1 MKIDR
6 RDQIPGLIAR
16 YRQAGQHHRVPLLMA
31 LYTGA
36 IAYAEVKRGTGAG
49 YLRSF
54 MSRTAGR
61 TAVLLVGDDDYQS
74 SGPAGWPM
82 ADAMVRW
89 SRFAIIHATGAEVRH
104 YQGALLLAEA
114 HGTVLFVETASAQE
128 AAWVEAVQAAPGDRG
143 LQIIRTRSGGVHP
156 VLPAVRQ

>member
-16 YRQAGQHHRVPLLMA
+16 YQQAGQHHRVPLLMA

-36 IAYAEVKRGTGAG
+36 ISYAEAWRGAGGG
-49 YLRSF
+49 YLRAF
-54 MSRTAGR
+54 MARTSNR
-61 TAVLLVGDDDYQS
+61 PAVLLVGDDDYRS
-74 SGPAGWPM
+74 TGPAGWPM
-82 ADAMVRW
+82 ADAMARW
-89 SRFAIIHATGAEVRH
+89 CRFAIVHATGAEVSH
-104 YQGALLLAEA
+104 YQSALLLAEA
-114 HGTVLFVETASAQE
+114 HGTVLFVETDSAHE
-128 AAWVEAVQAAPGDRG
+128 AAWVEAVQAAPGSRG